1 MKRKKVI
8 YLNESYRHKASV
20 ADSVI
25 VTLPINKFAKI
36 IICGKISFKLFKL
49 FCLTK
54 SVQD

>member
-36 IICGKISFKLFKL
+36 IICGKISFKLLKL